1 MEWLSTAATSNPA
14 CDAAPRSNAFA
25 THRTK
30 PTTAP
35 TARPAASCWPT
46 VLCRASCGKTGP
58 GHSRNWS
65 RLQIR
70 AVELL
75 GERGKTYLSKSPHL
89 RYRRM
94 KRRNTM
100 RSWQGMLSAP
110 FEKRRGGTLKLL
122 IDVTL
127 PSIVR
132 VFVYVSTVQAQ
143 YPGLNVPARDE
154 MNDLL

>member
-1 MEWLSTAATSNPA
+1 
-14 CDAAPRSNAFA
+14 
-25 THRTK
+25 
-30 PTTAP
+30 
-35 TARPAASCWPT
+35 
-46 VLCRASCGKTGP
+46 
-58 GHSRNWS
+58 
-65 RLQIR
+65 
-70 AVELL
+70 
-75 GERGKTYLSKSPHL
+75 
-89 RYRRM
+89 
-94 KRRNTM
+94 M

-154 MNDLL
+154 MNDLLVITARRQVCPCKCVLELPKAPFHIAAVGVDCHNQRGLSA